1 MCAELGLLRPWRG
14 AAGTTPP
21 RVWEL
26 RQVGLPGTLGFLG
39 SAPAQRKGVARL
51 EGTGQFLCAGLTY
64 WFGAYT
70 FMEDTHT
77 HTHTHTP
84 YRPPPVKGLL
94 AQGDR

>member
-39 SAPAQRKGVARL
+39 SAPAPRKGVARL
-51 EGTGQFLCAGLTY
+51 AGTGQFLCAGLTY

-77 HTHTHTP
+77 HTP

-94 AQGDR
+94 AQGDG